1 MKIAYYF
8 ELFCRKSHISF
19 ATIENHEY
27 LIPLGYFLGDT
38 FPDAKDYVL
47 IGNMSEIKKMGTIYR
62 PEAIREEWK
71 PATYALAKP
80 ENLIEEYPMS
90 LCLTLSEVYKRI
102 K

>member
-8 ELFCRKSHISF
+8 ELFCRKFHISF

-38 FPDAKDYVL
+38 FPDAKDYIL
-47 IGNMSEIKKMGTIYR
+47 IGNMSEIKKLGTIYR
-62 PEAIREEWK
+62 PEVIREDWK

-90 LCLTLSEVYKRI
+90 LCLTLGEVYKRI